1 MKHFGTAIAIAA
13 IGMSLAACTSPQQKI
28 ATKED
33 RLAAAGFRI
42 VPVNTPEQQASLKT
56 LPPNKFSRQVRGD
69 QVIYVWPDP
78 IVCGCL
84 YVGSQQAYGTYRQN
98 QLAKNIADENLMA
111 ANENSMDWGPWAAGY
126 YPGWP
131 YY

>member
-1 MKHFGTAIAIAA
+1 MKHFGTAIAVAA
-13 IGMSLAACTSPQQKI
+13 IGMSLAACTTPQQQI

-42 VPVNTPEQQASLKT
+42 ILANTPERQASLKT
-56 LPPNKFSRQVRGD
+56 LPPNKFAKQVRGD
-69 QVIYVWPDP
+69 RIVYVWPDP

-111 ANENSMDWGPWAAGY
+111 ANENAMAYWDWGPWG
-126 YPGWP
+126 P
-131 YY
+131 Y